1 MFANGKG
8 TSARDRP
15 MALPTSLPISLWGVS
30 LRELTDAL
38 VEIARAMPAPVVNVT
53 VAPTMG
59 ERVVV
64 TKHDAEGRILEFEKV
79 PLAVPDDKLLPE
91 PVDLV
96 PEPEP
101 VDPDRRAAVHEAA
114 HAVAA
119 LYFNLPLSTVEI
131 RTDGTGLTRYARD
144 LGRREAQRWV
154 ITALAGPEADR
165 DALGYESVS
174 EASDL
179 RAIAAVADKLG
190 LDWDDEHLGALRARA
205 RHLVRRERARI
216 DRVADALVQHR
227 LLSREDVVAAVAE
240 VPAKALSRY
249 VDQDLSWLTPDA
261 PADE

>member
-1 MFANGKG
+1 M
-8 TSARDRP
+8 P
-15 MALPTSLPISLWGVS
+15 
-30 LRELTDAL
+30 ELTAAL
-38 VEIARAMPAPVVNVT
+38 IEIAKSMPAPVITVT
-53 VAPTMG
+53 VAPTMGAG

-64 TKHDAEGRILEFEKV
+64 TKHDSEGRILEFEKHPLTV
-79 PLAVPDDKLLPE
+79 PEPKLLPA
-91 PVDLV
+91 PVDLI

-101 VDPDRRAAVHEAA
+101 VDTDRRAAIHEAA

-119 LYFNLPLSTVEI
+119 LYFDLPLSTVEI
-131 RTDGTGLTRYARD
+131 RTDGTGLTRYERN

-154 ITALAGPEADR
+154 ITTFAGPEAER
-165 DALGYESVS
+165 DALGDDESVS

-179 RAIAAVADKLG
+179 RAIAAMVDKLG
-190 LDWDDEHLGALRARA
+190 LDWDDEDYGTLRARA

-227 LLSREDVVAAVAE
+227 FLSREDVVAAVAE

-249 VDQDLSWLTPDA
+249 VDQDLDWLTPDA

>member
-1 MFANGKG
+1 MLTNGKG
-8 TSARDRP
+8 TSDDSYRP
-15 MALPTSLPISLWGVS
+15 MSLWGLSV
-30 LRELTDAL
+30 RELTEAL

-53 VAPTMG
+53 VAPTPTAG

-64 TKHDAEGRILEFEKV
+64 TKHDAEGRILEFEKY
-79 PLAVPDDKLLPE
+79 PIPIPDAKLLPE

-119 LYFNLPLSTVEI
+119 LYFDLPLSTVEI

-154 ITALAGPEADR
+154 ITALAGPEAER
-165 DALGYESVS
+165 DSCGGEPV

-179 RAIAAVADKLG
+179 RAIAAMADKLG
-190 LDWDDEHLGALRARA
+190 LDLDDEDYGTLRARA

-227 LLSREDVVAAVAE
+227 FLSGEDVVAAVAE

-249 VDQDLSWLTPDA
+249 VEQNLDWLKPD
-261 PADE
+261 DEG